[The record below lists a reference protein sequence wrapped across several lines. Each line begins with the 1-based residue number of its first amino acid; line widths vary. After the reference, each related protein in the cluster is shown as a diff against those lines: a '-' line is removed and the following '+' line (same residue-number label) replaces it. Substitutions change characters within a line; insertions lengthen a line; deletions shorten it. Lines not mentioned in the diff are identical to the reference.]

1 MNFLPLALER
11 AGFSDLAAFQRAQGL
26 FPSGREDWQTVQA
39 LLPYLLGYR
48 LYTVAR
54 GDTYGAIA
62 ARVGTTVRALITAN
76 PDQDPERL
84 RIGQT
89 LTVPLGFPVVPT
101 DQPFTYELL
110 QLCLDGLKARY
121 PFLTVNAI
129 GETAQGRK
137 LPQVAVGVGPRRV
150 LVNAAHHAN
159 EWITVPV
166 VMKFLEEYARAI
178 SVNGQLYGYR
188 AQDLYQRNVL
198 HLVPMVNPDGVDLV
212 TGVASPQEVAAARA
226 ISEDYPEIPFP
237 AGWKANLRGVDLNLN
252 YPAKWEEAKALK
264 YELGFTTPAPRDYV
278 GPEALSEP
286 ESRAMY
292 QSTELLLPDLV
303 IAWHTQG
310 REIYWRFLDMAPAG
324 SRELG
329 LQMAAAS
336 GYELEDVPAT
346 ASFAGYKDWFIQD
359 YDKPGYTVEAGL
371 GENPLPLDQLPEI
384 VRENLPILLL
394 GLSGGAGESAAEPQ
408 AEDIGERFG

>member
-1 MNFLPLALER
+1 MNFLPLALGR

-84 RIGQT
+84 RIGQV

-212 TGVASPQEVAAARA
+212 TGAVPTDSPAYARAAAIAR
-226 ISEDYPEIPFP
+226 DFPGIPFP
-237 AGWKANLRGVDLNLN
+237 DGWKANGRGVDLNLN
-252 YPAKWEEAKALK
+252 YPAGWERAREIK
-264 YELGFTTPAPRDYV
+264 YAQGFDRPAPRDFV
-278 GPEALSEP
+278 GAGPLSEP
-286 ESRAMY
+286 ESEAMA
-292 QSTELLLPDLV
+292 DLTRRLSP
-303 IAWHTQG
+303 ARTLSYHSQG
-310 REIYWRFLDMAPAG
+310 EVIYWKYQDLEPPGARA
-324 SRELG
+324 LG
-329 LQMAAAS
+329 EAFAAAS
-336 GYELEDVPAT
+336 GYVLEDVPY
-346 ASFAGYKDWFIQD
+346 ASGFAGYKDWFVLR
-359 YDKPGYTVEAGL
+359 YDRPGYTIEVGR
-371 GENPLPLDQLPEI
+371 GENPLPLTQFDRI
-384 VRENLPILLL
+384 YRDNLGILTTVLV
-394 GLSGGAGESAAEPQ
+394 
-408 AEDIGERFG
+408 